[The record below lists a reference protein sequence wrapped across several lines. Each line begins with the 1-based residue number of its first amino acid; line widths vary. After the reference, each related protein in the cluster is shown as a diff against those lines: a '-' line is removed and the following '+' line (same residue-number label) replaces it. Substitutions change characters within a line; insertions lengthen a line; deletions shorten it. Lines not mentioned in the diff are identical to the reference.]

1 MIKWDGGRRYIQVEE
16 TDMGLVDK
24 YVAIHRIGD
33 EMDQNSEEY
42 DTLLTSLDTLWYS
55 MTVEQRN
62 QALTKITNKV

>member
-1 MIKWDGGRRYIQVEE
+1 
-16 TDMGLVDK
+16 MGLVDK
-24 YVAIHRIGD
+24 YVALHRIGD

-42 DTLLTSLDTLWYS
+42 DTLLASLDTLWYS